1 MGGYDI
7 EAWHEFAV
15 MIGGAAAAL
24 AGLLIV
30 AMSINIDQIL
40 KYDSLP
46 ARAAAALITMLSP
59 LVVAVVLLVPGQPDE
74 VLGIELAAIGV
85 LLGIILVGRLGY
97 GPARG
102 GQTVRQWLLGTA
114 GPLAVLVLSLVLAG
128 VGIGTGTIG
137 GLVWLAPAVLAA
149 VLSGTAQAW
158 VLLVEIR
165 R

>member
-1 MGGYDI
+1 M
-7 EAWHEFAV
+7 
-15 MIGGAAAAL
+15 L
-24 AGLLIV
+24 V
-30 AMSINIDQIL
+30 AFVEGI
-40 KYDSLP
+40 
-46 ARAAAALITMLSP
+46 
-59 LVVAVVLLVPGQPDE
+59 LVVFDVIPRWVAIGIAVAVIAGYFLRGRQVKDPSGRQALWAITLSQAVVLLVPGQPDE
-74 VLGIELAAIGV
+74 VLGIELAVIGV
-85 LLGIILVGRLGY
+85 LLGVILVGRLGY

-102 GQTVRQWLLGTA
+102 GQTVRQWLLGTG